1 MAGTMLQIL
10 KSPKFQSIA
19 LVLLAV
25 ALLALF
31 FKGTDLRAITENLAK
46 ADLRFIAAAVAVTMV
61 TYLLRAIRWRFLLT
75 PVGRAGLKACFITT
89 TIGFMVNFLGPTG
102 RLGEL
107 ARPYL
112 LARRE
117 GFSASSTLAT
127 IFLERVLDL
136 ITVIFL
142 VGGWLWLGSV
152 PSGAKS
158 QTAVQGLKVGG
169 LAAFAVAGVG
179 LIVMFVLARYREKA
193 LALTQKVARWLPGR
207 LEEVVLRFLEA
218 FSEGFGVLM
227 DGGNLARAGIMSV
240 ALWLNIALG
249 FWIGIRAFGIEIP
262 YGGSFLVIGFLTV
275 GVAVPTPGAVGGY
288 HVMCSLALT
297 LLFGVGESTAK
308 AAALVSHAIAFVPVS
323 LLGMVCFV
331 REGVSVREVK
341 TLESSG

>member
-1 MAGTMLQIL
+1 MFQIL
-10 KSPKFQSIA
+10 KSRKFQSAA

-31 FKGTDLRAITENLAK
+31 FRGTDLRAIVENLAK

-61 TYLLRAIRWRFLLT
+61 TYLIRAIRWRVLLA
-75 PVGRAGLKACFITT
+75 PVGRPGLRACFITT

-102 RLGEL
+102 RLGEI

-136 ITVIFL
+136 VTVVFL
-142 VGGWLWLGSV
+142 VGGWLWLGSA
-152 PSGAKS
+152 PGGAKS
-158 QTAVQGLKVGG
+158 ESAIQGLKVGG
-169 LAAFAVAGVG
+169 LVAFAAAGVG
-179 LIVMFVLARYREKA
+179 LVVMFAFARYRERAMA
-193 LALTQKVARWLPGR
+193 LIQTLARWLPSR
-207 LEEVVLRFLEA
+207 LEGVVLRFLEA

-227 DGGNLARAGIMSV
+227 DGGNLARTGILSF

-249 FWIGIRAFGIEIP
+249 FWVGIRAFGIEIP

-323 LLGMVCFV
+323 VLGMVFFI
-331 REGVSVREVK
+331 REGLSFREVK
-341 TLESSG
+341 TMESSG